1 MIMKKLAISVCV
13 LTFSGLIL
21 STPAAAGCVED
32 LDELA
37 GAMTSVDTGASDE
50 AMQQAVDAMDD
61 ARALCGVGDEDGA
74 AAKIAETKSLLG
86 LPT

>member
-1 MIMKKLAISVCV
+1 MKKVGVFVCF

-21 STPAAAGCVED
+21 STPAVAGCVED

-37 GAMTSVDTGASDE
+37 GAMTSIETGASDE

-74 AAKIAETKSLLG
+74 SAKIAEARSLLG
-86 LPT
+86 LPA